1 MMALFEKERFE
12 NRMVKKLFFGKFL
25 SEREEIVSLF
35 RLLPVS
41 AKPIF
46 VDSVSISLFLVY
58 AYIITGHAGFVN
70 RFFQD
75 F

>member
-1 MMALFEKERFE
+1 MTALFEKERFE

-46 VDSVSISLFLVY
+46 VDSVSISLFLFY

>member
-1 MMALFEKERFE
+1 MTALFEKERFE

-58 AYIITGHAGFVN
+58 AYIITGAAGFVN

>member
-58 AYIITGHAGFVN
+58 AYIITGAAGFVN